1 MRIKKIDDSFGD
13 YKLEISYGQLI
24 AIRDALTAAHAEPM
38 ADEILQEISFYLENV
53 PGPGESKEEFEARE
67 TTGKDIEN
75 SASLPGEEGAPPE
88 GAEDGFGRVPSA
100 EGEDDFD
107 SAPLPDDGAPPA
119 DDGSVPEEESPLPP
133 PPADEG
139 DEPRST
145 VPPAPEE

>member
-1 MRIKKIDDSFGD
+1 MKIQKDEKSYQD
-13 YKLEISYGQLI
+13 YKLTISYGQLI

-67 TTGKDIEN
+67 ATGKEIEDGAN
-75 SASLPGEEGAPPE
+75 APASDLPPE
-88 GAEDGFGRVPSA
+88 GAPGEPGGVPSA
-100 EGEDDFD
+100 EGEEDFD
-107 SAPLPDDGAPPA
+107 GAPVPDDGAPPA
-119 DDGSVPEEESPLPP
+119 DGEDGGEEGSPPPP

-139 DEPRST
+139 DEPRSP